1 MAIVKMNKFT
11 LLAFESKK
19 DALLEKLQ
27 GFSEVEFI
35 NLQNEDYLED
45 NKELKEL
52 FKDNVDSEFAK
63 CEEELSKARF
73 ALDFLRT
80 YVPQKSGLKAMRE
93 GKRTLTLN
101 ELKESVN
108 NSNWQDLYE
117 KLKEKEVH
125 LANLEN
131 EKTKLEGLIES
142 LKPLEGLDVSFEDLK
157 SIKTPYFLGSV
168 SKQYENELM
177 TSLSDYYV
185 ETISTNNDDIF
196 LLVLAYK
203 DDKDQVEEILRGFG
217 FSGFKTEQKDTPIR
231 IIHESMDRIEKIES
245 EKFFI
250 REELSILEEEAKTL
264 ELAFEY
270 YSNVY
275 QRKTIKTHFLKTDKV
290 SLIQGWIAISDN
302 EDFKKIIKDT
312 LGEDYYLAFEDVKSE
327 EIDDVPIRLQ
337 NNDLNKSFEN
347 ITEMYSMPRYDE
359 IDPTPLLTPFFLIF
373 FGMMVADIGYGLL
386 VLIGSIVALK
396 AFKLDKGQRQFAK
409 FFFYL
414 SFPTILFGF
423 VYGAFFGDL
432 LPLPALIDT
441 NKDVTTILIMSVAF
455 GVIQIFFGLG
465 VKAYVLIR
473 NGRPFDAFC
482 DVGSWIIT
490 LVSIGVFGF
499 GSFAGNS
506 IVKTIGMWCMIIGMV
521 LIVLT
526 QGRHMKSVG
535 GKLGEGLYSL
545 YGITG
550 YIGDLVSYTR
560 LMALGLA
567 GGSIAG
573 ALNLIIGMFPG
584 VAFFIFGPVIFILGQ
599 LFNLGLSLLGA
610 YVHTCRLEYVE
621 YFSKF
626 YEGGGKPFKPF
637 KTLDK
642 YIDIKKE
649 I

>member
-19 DALLEKLQ
+19 DTLLEKLQ

-52 FKDNVDSEFAK
+52 FKDNIDSEFAK

-93 GKRTLTLN
+93 GKRALTLN

-108 NSNWQDLYE
+108 KSNWQDLYE

-131 EKTKLEGLIES
+131 EKTKLEGVIES
-142 LKPLEGLDVSFEDLK
+142 LKPLEGLDVSFEELK

-177 TSLSDYYV
+177 SSLSDYYV
-185 ETISTNNDDIF
+185 ETISVNSDDIF

-203 DDKDQVEEILRGFG
+203 DNKDQVEDILRGFG

-250 REELSILEEEAKTL
+250 KEELSILEEEAKTL

-275 QRKTIKTHFLKTDKV
+275 QRKTVKTHFLKTDKV
-290 SLIQGWIAISDN
+290 SLIQGWIAVSDN
-302 EDFKKIIKDT
+302 EDFKKIVKDT
-312 LGEDYYLAFEDVKSE
+312 LGEDYYLGFEDVKSE

-373 FGMMVADIGYGLL
+373 FGMMVADVGYGLL

-396 AFKLDKGQRQFAK
+396 VLKLDKGQRQFAK

-423 VYGAFFGDL
+423 IYGAFFGDL

-465 VKAYVLIR
+465 IKAYVLIR

-482 DVGSWIIT
+482 DVGSWVIT

-499 GSFAGNS
+499 GSFAGNG

-521 LIVLT
+521 LIVVT